1 MRLNVAVMG
10 KKITLGFS
18 PCPNDTFIFDA
29 LVNKKIDT
37 FGLDFEYVLADVEEL
52 NKKAFQQE
60 LDITKLSFHAY
71 LFLTEK
77 YTLLNSGSALGQNC
91 GPLLISKND
100 HTLKDVDNLTIAVP
114 GEFTTANFLLKFA
127 FPKISSKK
135 IILFSDIEKAVLDE
149 KVDAGVIIH
158 ESRFTY
164 AEKGL
169 KKIADLGEY
178 WERVTKQPIP
188 LGGIVAKKNLPEETI
203 FLFNKLIKQSV
214 EFAFANPESSKDFIK
229 ANAQELD
236 DEVIKKH
243 IDLYVNKFSL
253 SLGRKGKIAINTFF
267 EKAKDLRI
275 VRK

>member
-1 MRLNVAVMG
+1 MG

-91 GPLLISKND
+91 GPLLISKKD

-114 GEFTTANFLLKFA
+114 GEYTTANFLLKFA

-135 IILFSDIEKAVLDE
+135 ILLFSDIEKAVLDE

-164 AEKGL
+164 ADKGL
-169 KKIADLGEY
+169 KLIADLGEY
-178 WERVTKQPIP
+178 WETKTLQPIP
-188 LGGIVAKKNLPEETI
+188 LGGIVAKNTLPEET
-203 FLFNKLIKQSV
+203 FDLLNRLIKQSV
-214 EFAFANPESSKDFIK
+214 EFAFANPESSKSFVK
-229 ANAQELD
+229 KHSQELD
-236 DEVIKKH
+236 DEVINKH
-243 IDLYVNKFSL
+243 IVLYVNDFSI
-253 SLGRKGKIAINTFF
+253 SLGEKGKEAIDVFF
-267 EKAKDLRI
+267 QKAKEIGIIQHLFHD
-275 VRK
+275 KQ